1 MVRTLFWDNTR
12 LAIDVMMSY
21 LLIGS
26 LIPDIQYVARGIT
39 ILTNSKSARTHHAV
53 CNTLSYLLIDLLV
66 SDIQLCY
73 KRI

>member
-26 LIPDIQYVARGIT
+26 LILDIQYVARSIT
-39 ILTNSKSARTHHAV
+39 RFTFAS
-53 CNTLSYLLIDLLV
+53 
-66 SDIQLCY
+66 
-73 KRI
+73 